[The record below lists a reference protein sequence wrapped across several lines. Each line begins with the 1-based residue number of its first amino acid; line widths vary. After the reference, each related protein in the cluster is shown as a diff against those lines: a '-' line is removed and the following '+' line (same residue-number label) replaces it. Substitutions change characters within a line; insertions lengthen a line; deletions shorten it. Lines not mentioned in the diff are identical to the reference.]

1 MSMVEDA
8 EVVRENLK
16 MLASPAVREQA
27 MSESVGGNAGP
38 GCYAV
43 NLGVDDEGRIFY
55 AGNDPKETNLTIR
68 VFASAFLRGSGRIGE
83 VIVDVYTKMNG
94 VIRRRVSRSAWLWN
108 LYREGK
114 EKAILERFIRG
125 DLEWNALVEL
135 LRAEYPELIPELQ

>member
-1 MSMVEDA
+1 MDDV

-55 AGNDPKETNLTIR
+55 AGNDPKKTNMTLR
-68 VFASAFLRGSGRIGE
+68 VFASSFLRGSGRIGE

-94 VIRRRVSRSAWLWN
+94 PVRRRVSRSAWLWN

-114 EKAILERFIRG
+114 EQAILELFLRAE
-125 DLEWNALVEL
+125 LEWDALVEL
-135 LRAEYPELIPELQ
+135 LRAKYPELAPELQ